1 MGTVGVIGRVGSGE
15 AGKQRSRRPANR
27 EVVTAL
33 VLLLVGCAG
42 IAIGVAADRLVVY
55 RQYGAAWTMEAPSSG
70 AGQAI
75 ARQLARKLDLTPAQQ
90 TKVDSIIARQMTAYD
105 SLRREY
111 QPRVRSLMV
120 ATRAAID
127 SILTPSQRE
136 RLRAMSRTRDQ
147 T

>member
-1 MGTVGVIGRVGSGE
+1 MTTVGVIGVGT
-15 AGKQRSRRPANR
+15 QRRQRHLSR
-27 EVVTAL
+27 EVSAAI

-42 IAIGVAADRLVVY
+42 IAIGVAIDRMMLY
-55 RQYGAAWTMEAPSSG
+55 RHYRAAWTMEAPSSG
-70 AGQAI
+70 ARAAI
-75 ARQLARKLDLTPAQQ
+75 ARQLARDLDLSPKQQ
-90 TKVDSIIARQMTAYD
+90 VQVDSIIARQMTAYD

-111 QPRVRSLMV
+111 QPRVRALML

-127 SILTPSQRE
+127 SILTPPQRE

>member
-1 MGTVGVIGRVGSGE
+1 MVDRGGYRRGSVVSTGRQLTL
-15 AGKQRSRRPANR
+15 A
-27 EVVTAL
+27 VV
-33 VLLLVGCAG
+33 LVGCAG
-42 IAIGVAADRLVVY
+42 IAIGVAVDRFVLY
-55 RQYGAAWTMEAPSSG
+55 RHYGAAWTMEAPSSG

-75 ARQLARKLDLTPAQQ
+75 ARQLARELQLSPAQQ
-90 TKVDSIIARQMTAYD
+90 SKVDSIIDHQMVAYD

-111 QPRVRSLMV
+111 QPRVRSLML

-127 SILTPSQRE
+127 SILTPPQRE

>member
-1 MGTVGVIGRVGSGE
+1 MATVGVIGGVSAHRN
-15 AGKQRSRRPANR
+15 KRPLSRTVIA
-27 EVVTAL
+27 AI

-42 IAIGVAADRLVVY
+42 IAIGVAVDRLLLY
-55 RQYGAAWTMEAPSSG
+55 RQYGAAWTMEATSG
-70 AGQAI
+70 AGQAV
-75 ARQLARKLDLTPAQQ
+75 ARQLARELDLTSAQQ
-90 TKVDSIIARQMTAYD
+90 VKIDSIIARQMAAYD

-127 SILTPSQRE
+127 SILTPPQRE

>member
-1 MGTVGVIGRVGSGE
+1 MTTIGVIGG
-15 AGKQRSRRPANR
+15 ATTKRSRRPVNR
-27 EVVTAL
+27 DLFAAI
-33 VLLLVGCAG
+33 VLLLVGGAG
-42 IAIGVAADRLVVY
+42 IAIGVAVDRLVLY
-55 RQYGAAWTMEAPSSG
+55 RHYGAAWTMEAPSSG

-75 ARQLARKLDLTPAQQ
+75 ARQLARELDLTPAQQ
-90 TKVDSIIARQMTAYD
+90 AKVDSIIARQMVAYD

-111 QPRVRSLMV
+111 QPRVQALML

-127 SILTPSQRE
+127 SILTPPQRE